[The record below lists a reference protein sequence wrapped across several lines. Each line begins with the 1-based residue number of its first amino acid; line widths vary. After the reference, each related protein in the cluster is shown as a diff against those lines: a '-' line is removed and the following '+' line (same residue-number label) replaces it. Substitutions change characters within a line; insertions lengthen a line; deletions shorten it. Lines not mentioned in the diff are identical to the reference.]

1 MTTYLVVQNKPDS
14 AVAYKFDTRDR
25 AEFGG
30 GMIKDHLVRDGA
42 CCYVIENEHDVAL
55 SGPRLVDLF
64 NALTESGLKKFESRA
79 IGVERLLRIL
89 PTVAVDPPEPKEEA
103 VSEVHTE
110 EKTEKKS
117 GRAPVNE
124 SHPSKPQWKKYR
136 AGSMRARVIEA
147 MFHGATEPATIA
159 RRAGIPEDRV
169 VPHIYATWRD
179 CGIGYEAKDGHY
191 HLMLPPGVSKLE
203 EMHAETPVK
212 VEKPKKVD
220 RAA

>member
-89 PTVAVDPPEPKEEA
+89 PTVAVDPPEPKEE
-103 VSEVHTE
+103 VMSEVQEATTE
-110 EKTEKKS
+110 ANDAEAPKRRGRESIYAPGRVIHILAEKNPKRE
-117 GRAPVNE
+117 
-124 SHPSKPQWKKYR
+124 
-136 AGSMRARVIEA
+136 GSMAHARFALYRHGMTVEQYLEA
-147 MFHGATEPATIA
+147 GGQLGDLGWDEQ
-159 RRAGIPEDRV
+159 RK
-169 VPHIYATWRD
+169 HIW
-179 CGIGYEAKDGHY
+179 
-191 HLMLPPGVSKLE
+191 VS
-203 EMHAETPVK
+203 
-212 VEKPKKVD
+212 
-220 RAA
+220 